1 MSKENHVSPI
11 WLVPPRNGCLDVFA
25 SALEQHKKSPA
36 ALICEYNDSDAWP
49 SVLNEMVKA
58 AEDLLRFAL
67 PLMPAW
73 ETYEELEKFL
83 AWVEGTTGDPS
94 LTKDD
99 MEKIVFWFAGDML
112 ERCKSL
118 LKSSI
123 AKPSKAWSYFVY
135 TTEGRSFWEP
145 EPGLPND
152 PYAWGPLFSEC
163 EATVRHFLSKVDLLS
178 ETKRKETMLSLLSAW
193 EDKTGAA

>member
-1 MSKENHVSPI
+1 
-11 WLVPPRNGCLDVFA
+11 
-25 SALEQHKKSPA
+25 
-36 ALICEYNDSDAWP
+36 
-49 SVLNEMVKA
+49 
-58 AEDLLRFAL
+58 
-67 PLMPAW
+67 
-73 ETYEELEKFL
+73 L

-99 MEKIVFWFAGDML
+99 MEKIVFWFGGDML

-123 AKPSKAWSYFVY
+123 AKPSEAWSYFVY
-135 TTEGRSFWEP
+135 TTEGRSYWEP
-145 EPGLPND
+145 EPGLPSD
-152 PYAWGPLFSEC
+152 PYAWEPLFSEC
-163 EATVRHFLSKVDLLS
+163 EATVRHFLSKVDFLG

>member
-1 MSKENHVSPI
+1 MGPIGNTGI
-11 WLVPPRNGCLDVFA
+11 WLVPPKEGCLMAF
-25 SALEQHKKSPA
+25 SGALEQREKSPA
-36 ALICEYNDSDAWP
+36 ALTFEYDNSDAWLR
-49 SVLNEMVKA
+49 VLNEMVTT
-58 AEDLLRFAL
+58 AENLLRFAL
-67 PLMPAW
+67 PLIPAW

-99 MEKIVFWFAGDML
+99 MEKIIFWFGGDML

-123 AKPSKAWSYFVY
+123 AKPSEAWSYFVY
-135 TTEGRSFWEP
+135 TTEGRSYWEP
-145 EPGLPND
+145 EPGLPSD

>member
-1 MSKENHVSPI
+1 MSKENHDSPI
-11 WLVPPRNGCLDVFA
+11 WLVPPKDGCLSVFA
-25 SALEQHKKSPA
+25 SALEQHKSPHF
-36 ALICEYNDSDAWP
+36 LIREYQENDAWLR
-49 SVLNEMVKA
+49 VLNEMVTT
-58 AEDLLRFAL
+58 AENLLRFAL
-67 PLMPAW
+67 PLIPAW

-94 LTKDD
+94 LTKND
-99 MEKIVFWFAGDML
+99 MEEIVFWFGGDML

-123 AKPSKAWSYFVY
+123 AKPSEAWSYFVY
-135 TTEGRSFWEP
+135 TTEGRSYWEP
-145 EPGLPND
+145 EPDLPSD

-163 EATVRHFLSKVDLLS
+163 EATVRHFLSKVDLLG